1 MSKLNAAGA
10 AMMVLKVSS
19 ILKTANEAV
28 LVAVRDDLNA
38 QIAEWQEK
46 RQAKVGGKT
55 LVASA
60 SIDPGFA
67 RPVTY
72 PTADMLQAQDR
83 PELHQAEGQS

>member
-46 RQAKVGGKT
+46 RQTKGKKHAAVVPYMSVSE
-55 LVASA
+55 L
-60 SIDPGFA
+60 
-67 RPVTY
+67 R
-72 PTADMLQAQDR
+72 DR

>member
-46 RQAKVGGKT
+46 RQAKGKKNAA
-55 LVASA
+55 VVPYMSVSDAM
-60 SIDPGFA
+60 
-67 RPVTY
+67 Y
-72 PTADMLQAQDR
+72 R